1 MPASRN
7 PFFIRRAEQADSADQ
22 FLHLF
27 SLAALDI
34 LPTDGQWN
42 HFLPIESAPGG
53 GKSTL
58 LRLFTPTVLKSIAGP
73 YNRPE
78 FREFREL
85 VAKLTNLGAVEGNEV
100 QLLGILVNCK
110 EDYSQ
115 LVDVPYDHPTREAL
129 FWALLHSRLAL
140 LAIRAALQLTDH
152 RFPSDVDA
160 IRFEPRADGV
170 FTRPDART
178 ITGRELF
185 DTAGDTEQRVVDLIN
200 SFSPR
205 ASSLMDG
212 PPVEN
217 FFRLLN
223 THQIFVDGEAIAR
236 HTLIMFDDAHF
247 LDVSQRNLLVTELRR
262 NDQNAFASWMALRY
276 RTLEAPQLIS
286 EAVRTDREELTSARF
301 ETLGPARIES
311 WLLDV
316 GDRRGKQAQLSV
328 PSFAACLE
336 DSLDAEFTNSQLV
349 AAARSERDDAYKLA
363 RPHGKLYDAWLSQT
377 ASNVSQL
384 PPIKQAIQWA
394 QLQIMMERRIR
405 KIQGEFT
412 FESLSPVGVESPG
425 TDTMEAATMFVADRN
440 DLPFF
445 YGATRVADL
454 ASTNV
459 EQFLSL
465 SGELFDMLLNTG
477 KLGRRHLRPLS
488 PTEQHRL
495 IVARSRAYIDEIRST
510 VPYGRDVHNL
520 VMALGELC
528 REESWR
534 PNVPVTPGVTGFSIR
549 LSERYALIEAAQ
561 SSDGAEKRLLN
572 ALASAV
578 AHNVLS
584 IRITE
589 RRRDEDRA
597 VFYLNRLACP
607 AFDLP
612 VGFGGYKQQK
622 LSNLYE
628 WVSSGLSS
636 RQHRLGVARS
646 P

>member
-7 PFFIRRAEQADSADQ
+7 PFFIRRAEQADSTDQ

-27 SLAALDI
+27 SLASLDI
-34 LPTDGQWN
+34 LPKDGQWN

-78 FREFREL
+78 FRDL
-85 VAKLTNLGAVEGNEV
+85 VTKLTNLGAIDGNEV
-100 QLLGILVNCK
+100 QLLGFLVNCK
-110 EDYSQ
+110 EDYSE
-115 LVDVPYDHPTREAL
+115 LVDVPYDKTARGAL

-140 LAIRAALQLTDH
+140 LAIRAVLQLTDH
-152 RFPSDVDA
+152 QFPSDVDV
-160 IRFEPRADGV
+160 IRFEPRSDGV

-178 ITGRELF
+178 ITGGDLF
-185 DTAGDTEQRVVDLIN
+185 QRAGDTEQRVVDLIN
-200 SFSPR
+200 SFSAKAP
-205 ASSLMDG
+205 SFMDG
-212 PPVEN
+212 PAVEN

-223 THQIFVDGEAIAR
+223 THQILVNGETVAR

-247 LDVSQRNLLVTELRR
+247 LDVSQRNLLTTELRR
-262 NDQNAFASWMALRY
+262 NDQNAFASWMAMRY
-276 RTLEAPQLIS
+276 RALEAAQLIS
-286 EAVRTDREELTSARF
+286 EAVRTNREELSTARF

-316 GDRRGKQAQLSV
+316 GKRRGQQAQLSV
-328 PSFAACLE
+328 PSFDACLE
-336 DSLDAEFTNSQLV
+336 DSLEAEFNNSQLV
-349 AAARSERDDAYKLA
+349 TAAMAERENAYRLA
-363 RPHGKLYDAWLSQT
+363 QPHGKLYDAWLSQT
-377 ASNVSQL
+377 ASKASKL
-384 PPIKQAIQWA
+384 SPHEQAIQWS
-394 QLQIMMERRIR
+394 QVQIMMERRIG
-405 KIQGEFT
+405 KMQGEFT
-412 FESLSPVGVESPG
+412 FEALSPVEVDNPG
-425 TDTMEAATMFVADRN
+425 PDTLEAATMFVADRN

-445 YGATRVADL
+445 YGAKRVAHL

-465 SGELFDMLLNTG
+465 SGELFDLLLNTG
-477 KLGRRHLRPLS
+477 KLGRRHLRPLP

-495 IVARSRAYIDEIRST
+495 IMARSRAYIDDIRST

-520 VMALGELC
+520 VTAIGDLC
-528 REESWR
+528 REDSWR
-534 PNVPVTPGVTGFSIR
+534 PNVPITPGVTGFSIR
-549 LSERYALIEAAQ
+549 LSERNALIEAAK
-561 SSDGAEKRLLN
+561 SSDGTEKRLLN

-589 RRRDEDRA
+589 RLRDEDRA

-612 VGFGGYKQQK
+612 LGFGGYKQQK
-622 LSNLYE
+622 LPTLYD
-628 WVSSGLSS
+628 WVSSGRSS
-636 RQHRLGVARS
+636 RQQRLGVS
-646 P
+646 QST

>member
-27 SLAALDI
+27 SSAALDI
-34 LPTDGQWN
+34 LPTNGHWN

-78 FREFREL
+78 FREL
-85 VAKLTNLGAVEGNEV
+85 VTKLTNLGAIDGNEV
-100 QLLGILVNCK
+100 QLLGVLVNCR
-110 EDYSQ
+110 EDYNQ

-140 LAIRAALQLTDH
+140 LTIRAALQLADH
-152 RFPSDVDA
+152 QFPSDVDV

-178 ITGRELF
+178 ITGGELF
-185 DTAGDTEQRVVDLIN
+185 ARAGDAEQRVVDLIN
-200 SFSPR
+200 SFSSQ
-205 ASSLMDG
+205 ASALTDG
-212 PPVEN
+212 PAVEN

-236 HTLIMFDDAHF
+236 HRLIMFDDAHF
-247 LDVSQRNLLVTELRR
+247 LDISQRNLLTTELRR
-262 NDQNAFASWMALRY
+262 NDQNAFASWMAMRY
-276 RTLEAPQLIS
+276 RALEAPQLIS
-286 EAVRTDREELTSARF
+286 EAVRTNREELTAAQF

-328 PSFAACLE
+328 PSFSACVE
-336 DSLDAEFTNSQLV
+336 DSLEAEFSNSQLV
-349 AAARSERDDAYKLA
+349 AVAQSERDNAYQLA
-363 RPHGKLYDAWLSQT
+363 KPHGKLYDAWLAQT

-384 PPIKQAIQWA
+384 SPIEQAIQWA
-394 QLQIMMERRIR
+394 QLQIAMERRIR
-405 KIQGEFT
+405 KIQREFT
-412 FESLSPVGVESPG
+412 FESLSPVEVNTPG
-425 TDTMEAATMFVADRN
+425 TDTREPATMFVSERN
-440 DLPFF
+440 HLPFF
-445 YGATRVADL
+445 YGARPVAHL
-454 ASTNV
+454 ASANV

-495 IVARSRAYIDEIRST
+495 IVARSRAYIDDIRST
-510 VPYGRDVHNL
+510 LPYGRDVHNL
-520 VMALGELC
+520 VIAIGELC

-534 PNVPVTPGVTGFSIR
+534 PNVPITPGVTGFSIR
-549 LSERYALIEAAQ
+549 LSERNALVEAAK

-589 RRRDEDRA
+589 RNRDEDRA
-597 VFYLNRLACP
+597 RFYLNRLICP

-612 VGFGGYKQQK
+612 LGYGGYKQQK
-622 LSNLYE
+622 LSDLYE
-628 WVSSGLSS
+628 WVGSGIAS
-636 RQHRLGVARS
+636 RQHRLGAA
-646 P
+646 